1 MRSRPDLAGTAQH
14 GSRHHGLPP
23 RLPAKGRHSI
33 NIPQQFGPGGADEA
47 ATVVPDLTRVAGGTA
62 TSPQPHRADRINP
75 ATLTHDVWHVLARAR
90 TDNTPRRLAAAQDAV
105 FQRYLPMARTLAN
118 NPGAGRSGERAG
130 AERAA
135 EIGLAQAVLGWHRPD
150 SDGFEVSA
158 RAAIASQLHRL
169 PALDSGGE

>member
-1 MRSRPDLAGTAQH
+1 M
-14 GSRHHGLPP
+14 
-23 RLPAKGRHSI
+23 
-33 NIPQQFGPGGADEA
+33 
-47 ATVVPDLTRVAGGTA
+47 
-62 TSPQPHRADRINP
+62 PQPQRDDRINQ
-75 ATLTHDVWHVLARAR
+75 AALTRDVWQVLARAR
-90 TDNTPRRLAAAQDAV
+90 TDNTPRTLAAAQDAV

-118 NPGAGRSGERAG
+118 NPGTGRSGERAG

-169 PALDSGGE
+169 PAAGSGDE

>member
-1 MRSRPDLAGTAQH
+1 M
-14 GSRHHGLPP
+14 
-23 RLPAKGRHSI
+23 
-33 NIPQQFGPGGADEA
+33 
-47 ATVVPDLTRVAGGTA
+47 VPDLIRVVGGTA
-62 TSPQPHRADRINP
+62 TSPQPHRADRINQ
-75 ATLTHDVWHVLARAR
+75 AASTHDVWHVLARAR
-90 TDNTPRRLAAAQDAV
+90 TDNTPRTLAAAQDAV

>member
-1 MRSRPDLAGTAQH
+1 MRSRPDLAGQPNTVAATTVCRH
-14 GSRHHGLPP
+14 GQ
-23 RLPAKGRHSI
+23 PAKGRRSI
-33 NIPQQFGPGGADEA
+33 NFPQQLSPGGADKS
-47 ATVVPDLTRVAGGTA
+47 ATVVPDLTRVPRGTA
-62 TSPQPHRADRINP
+62 IMPQPQRDDRINQ
-75 ATLTHDVWHVLARAR
+75 AALTRDVWQVLARAR
-90 TDNTPRRLAAAQDAV
+90 TDNTPRTLAAAQDAV

-118 NPGAGRSGERAG
+118 NPGTGRSGERTG

-169 PALDSGGE
+169 PAVDSGDE